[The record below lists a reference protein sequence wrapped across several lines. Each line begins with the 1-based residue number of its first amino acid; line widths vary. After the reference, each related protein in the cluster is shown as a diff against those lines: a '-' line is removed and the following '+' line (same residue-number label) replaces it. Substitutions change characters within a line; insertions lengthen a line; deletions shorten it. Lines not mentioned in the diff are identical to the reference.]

1 MLADNVDAPSI
12 VGAPITSFR
21 GGQTLRY
28 AELTAIEKRDYLFD
42 AGIRATAYAHDMPD
56 VHLGIVQFAESAFLS
71 FAHHLLGETITRDG
85 DELESPKHKLFHSFG
100 TTAKIRFT
108 PVAGSPYT
116 GLFQETLHGLLRFS
130 YAGPVAGIGIVPG
143 LGLKFFTDGD
153 HPSQNAVMMR
163 KLDPQS
169 ERSVFH
175 SPFTNILPDPALTNL
190 IMREVKKRFESVVA
204 DGRGLHQPVLNFAR
218 VHTNGDAVEG
228 EVRAPYRVILVPT
241 SDAKQNHNERLD
253 FRDDLAQ
260 NLASGTTIYDVLA
273 VDESA
278 DTAPLENLIPHAQS
292 IGNLTTESEFIASSY
307 GDYRLFFKHSDVYLR
322 PTT

>member
-12 VGAPITSFR
+12 VGRDITMFR
-21 GGQTLRY
+21 GGQMLRY
-28 AELTAIEKRDYLFD
+28 ADLTAIEKRDYLFD
-42 AGIRATAYAHDMPD
+42 AGIRATAYTHDMPD

-71 FAHHLLGETITRDG
+71 FAHHLLGETITRNG

-108 PVAGSPYT
+108 PAPGSAYT

-190 IMREVKKRFESVVA
+190 IMREVKKRFESVVS

-228 EVRAPYRVILVPT
+228 EVRAPYRVIFG
-241 SDAKQNHNERLD
+241 S
-253 FRDDLAQ
+253 
-260 NLASGTTIYDVLA
+260 
-273 VDESA
+273 
-278 DTAPLENLIPHAQS
+278 
-292 IGNLTTESEFIASSY
+292 
-307 GDYRLFFKHSDVYLR
+307 YLR
-322 PTT
+322 RETEPQRAVGLPR